1 MSGQLLMA
9 YVNPLL
15 LLLYTVLFCFVYGAA
30 YGAALTGKIACVNR
44 NSAMTASIFAV
55 VLWLLNKP
63 FA

>member
-1 MSGQLLMA
+1 M
-9 YVNPLL
+9 NPWL

-44 NSAMTASIFAV
+44 NSATTASIFAV

-63 FA
+63 FG